1 MHNSISIEDFQKAA
15 LIDEAVLKNELEILS
30 SISAQT
36 FKITEPVVLS
46 VYKPDEAI
54 DKHIGVLI
62 CPGGGYLLH
71 FLLDVIHLS
80 KFLIK
85 HGFTPIIFEYRLP
98 NGDKN
103 IPLDDLKM
111 AFSSIKANADKWTI
125 NPEKIGILGTSAGG
139 HLAAMGSSP
148 RFAKDISMT
157 PLFTVLCYPVITMTD
172 LTFSAKALLGNTP
185 TEQDILDFS
194 AELQVTSDTP
204 PTLILTGNAD
214 EVVSPMHSLLYGEA
228 LQKKDVDSALYIFP
242 EGKHGF
248 FLYENFSHNDLALSL
263 LEKWL
268 KRFI

>member
-1 MHNSISIEDFQKAA
+1 MLNSISIEDFQKAA
-15 LIDEAVLKNELEILS
+15 LVDEAVLKNELEMLS
-30 SISAQT
+30 SISAQM
-36 FKITEPVVLS
+36 FKITEPVAMS

-54 DKHIGVLI
+54 DKYIGVLI

-71 FLLDVIHLS
+71 FLLDVIYLS

-85 HGFTPIIFEYRLP
+85 HGFTPMILEYRLP
-98 NGDKN
+98 NGHKD
-103 IPLDDLKM
+103 IPLDDLRI
-111 AFSSIKANADKWTI
+111 AFSMIKSNADKWAI
-125 NPEKIGILGTSAGG
+125 NPEKTGFMGTSAGG
-139 HLAAMGSSP
+139 HLAAMGSS
-148 RFAKDISMT
+148 AKFVKDLSIK

-172 LTFSAKALLGNTP
+172 LTFSAKALLGNNP
-185 TEQDILDFS
+185 PEQDILDFS

-214 EVVSPMHSLLYGEA
+214 EIVSPMHSILYGKA
-228 LQKKDVDSALYIFP
+228 LYKNNVDSALYIFP